1 MDRQRLRLGPFFRLK
16 RLLSISLQ
24 MEMDRQHFGLKGP
37 DSKSRL
43 STTSRDVKLFH
54 HFVAFLQTS
63 ICSSFHQYQECVG
76 HQWTPIPFSS
86 SITTPT
92 SLPFPTHLQNWKK
105 NLPLRIS
112 KRAGEPFPPQRLYYP
127 RLVSHMHDSSKRE
140 LQQRQTA
147 EREGERESL
156 RMGLKDALGMSSSL
170 VSDSIQRNRSPL
182 EEFSADIDN

>member
-37 DSKSRL
+37 DSKSHL
-43 STTSRDVKLFH
+43 STTSRDAKLFH

-92 SLPFPTHLQNWKK
+92 SLLFPPTSQIGKKK
-105 NLPLRIS
+105 NSLFEFQS
-112 KRAGEPFPPQRLYYP
+112 EPG
-127 RLVSHMHDSSKRE
+127 SHSPHSDYTIPDLCRTCTIPARGNCNRGKLQSARE
-140 LQQRQTA
+140 RG
-147 EREGERESL
+147 R
-156 RMGLKDALGMSSSL
+156 
-170 VSDSIQRNRSPL
+170 V
-182 EEFSADIDN
+182 